1 MSTLEYMDRTNQQGY
16 EYNRVYVYRVLK
28 ENIMSL
34 RLKPGE
40 KISELK
46 IKNFFNVSRSPIREA
61 IVRLVDESLIDVI
74 PQKGTYV
81 SLLDPKLIEDYLFM
95 RLSIE
100 KEIMRLVCSENF
112 DSSSLLEEIEPIFLE
127 QEKIVHDLNKENIIN
142 FLILNEKFH
151 STIFD
156 KIDKI
161 KIWQEIIKFGTHYLR
176 FHILESLSKTNVDFA
191 IKQHTNII
199 NAIKNKNYHIAIQ
212 TEDNLLDNYRIKL
225 KKVYNLYPEYFK
237 YSIF

>member
-34 RLKPGE
+34 KLKPGE
-40 KISELK
+40 KISELR
-46 IKNFFNVSRSPIREA
+46 IKNFFNLSRSPIREA

-100 KEIMRLVCSENF
+100 KEVMRIVCSENF
-112 DSSSLLEEIEPIFLE
+112 DSSRLLEEIEPIFLE
-127 QEKIVHDLNKENIIN
+127 QEKLVYDLNKENIIN

-176 FHILESLSKTNVDFA
+176 FHILESFSKTNVDFA

-212 TEDNLLDNYRIKL
+212 TEDNLLDNYKIKL